1 MKGGVIMEPYI
12 LFGKKFKQ
20 LRQRTGKTLRQFCL
34 EHNLDPGNYSKLERG
49 KNLPPKSREKL
60 EKLASFLNLQEGSD
74 EWYDFFDDAAAC
86 NGTIPKY
93 IMDDKELATKL
104 PLVFRTIRG
113 ERVDPEKLEKLAEII
128 RQA

>member
-1 MKGGVIMEPYI
+1 MEPYI

-20 LRQRTGKTLRQFCL
+20 LRQKTGKTLRQFCL
-34 EHNLDPGNYSKLERG
+34 EYGLDPGNYSKLERG
-49 KNLPPKSREKL
+49 KNLPPKSRKKL
-60 EKLASFLNLQEGSD
+60 EELSQFLNLKEGSD

-86 NGTIPKY
+86 RGTIPNY
-93 IMDDKELATKL
+93 IMDDEELAKKL

-113 ERVDPEKLEKLAEII
+113 EKVDSEKLEKLAEII

>member
-1 MKGGVIMEPYI
+1 MEPYI
-12 LFGKKFKQ
+12 LFGKRFKQ
-20 LRQRTGKTLRQFCL
+20 LRQKTGKTLRQFCL

-49 KNLPPKSREKL
+49 KSLPPKSREKL
-60 EKLASFLNLQEGSD
+60 EKLSNFLNIEEGSD

-86 NGTIPKY
+86 SGTIPKH
-93 IMDDKELATKL
+93 IMDDEELSAKL

-113 ERVDPEKLEKLAEII
+113 ERVDSEKLEKLAEII

>member
-1 MKGGVIMEPYI
+1 
-12 LFGKKFKQ
+12 
-20 LRQRTGKTLRQFCL
+20 
-34 EHNLDPGNYSKLERG
+34 
-49 KNLPPKSREKL
+49 
-60 EKLASFLNLQEGSD
+60 LNLQEGSD

>member
-1 MKGGVIMEPYI
+1 MEPYI
-12 LFGKKFKQ
+12 LFGKHFKQ
-20 LRQRTGKTLRQFCL
+20 LRQKTGKTLRQFCL

-49 KNLPPKSREKL
+49 KYLPPKSKEKL

-86 NGTIPKY
+86 SGTIPKY
-93 IMDDKELATKL
+93 IMDDKELSARL

-113 ERVDPEKLEKLAEII
+113 EKIDPIKIDKLAEII
-128 RQA
+128 RRA

>member
-1 MKGGVIMEPYI
+1 MEHI
-12 LFGKKFKQ
+12 KIFGEKFKQ
-20 LRQRTGKTLRQFCL
+20 LRQKTGMTLRQFCL
-34 EHNLDPGNYSKLERG
+34 THGLDPGNYSRLERG
-49 KNLPPKSREKL
+49 IATPPQSREKL
-60 EKLASFLNLQEGSD
+60 EKLAISLNLEQETD

-128 RQA
+128 RRA